1 MNYSALTWLIAL
13 GLLLL
18 VLFLAAWLKPVLFRK
33 GLPRKE
39 PSKKS
44 APKHALRLID
54 DTDPT
59 LQKLLNILRPSLTDH
74 TLQYKANR
82 VLISKNGKQL
92 AIVTIDDTAV
102 WSRRKLDDVL
112 IFSVPSDF
120 SVRQIE
126 TIIDEIRAIQ

>member
-39 PSKKS
+39 LSKKS

-54 DTDPT
+54 DTDLT

-74 TLQYKANR
+74 TLQHKANR
-82 VLISKNGKQL
+82 VLISKNDKQL

>member
-39 PSKKS
+39 SSKKS

-74 TLQYKANR
+74 TLQHKANR
-82 VLISKNGKQL
+82 VLISKNDKQL

>member
-18 VLFLAAWLKPVLFRK
+18 VLFLTAWLKPVLFRK
-33 GLPRKE
+33 GLPGKE
-39 PSKKS
+39 SSKKS

-74 TLQYKANR
+74 TLQHKANR
-82 VLISKNGKQL
+82 VLISKNDKQL

>member
-39 PSKKS
+39 SSKKS
-44 APKHALRLID
+44 APKHTLRLID

-74 TLQYKANR
+74 TLQHKANR